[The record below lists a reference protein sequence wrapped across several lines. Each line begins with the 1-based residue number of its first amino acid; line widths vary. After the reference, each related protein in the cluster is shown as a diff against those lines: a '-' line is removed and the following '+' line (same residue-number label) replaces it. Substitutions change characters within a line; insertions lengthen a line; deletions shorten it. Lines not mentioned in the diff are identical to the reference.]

1 MITRAASEHDFEA
14 IQRIYADA
22 VLNSASSFEIEAPS
36 IDELRARHA
45 RLVEGGYPYL
55 VAEVGG
61 EMDGEVAGEVAGY
74 CYAGPFRDRPAYRQT
89 VESTVYVASAFRR
102 RGVAR
107 LLMGRLIDACASSGL
122 CQMIAVI
129 GGKRNAASIALHEAL
144 GFDRVGV
151 LRDVGRKF
159 DAWQD
164 VCLMQRALV
173 DKPSGRG

>member
-1 MITRAASEHDFEA
+1 MRMITRAASGDDFEA

-36 IDELRARHA
+36 VEELRARHA
-45 RLVEGGYPYL
+45 RLVEGGFPYL
-55 VAEVGG
+55 VAEV
-61 EMDGEVAGEVAGY
+61 DGEVAGY

-89 VESTVYVASAFRR
+89 VESTVYVASVFRR

-107 LLMGRLIDACASSGL
+107 LLLERLIDECASMGL

-151 LRDVGRKF
+151 LRNVGRKF
-159 DAWQD
+159 DTWQD
-164 VCLMQRALV
+164 VCLMQRALG
-173 DKPSGRG
+173 DQSSGRA